1 MHAFPTPLTIKQ
13 KLPLEAESA
22 HFIASARATVE
33 QILTGKDPRKLLI
46 VGPCSIHDLDACFE
60 YAEKL
65 KSLSALVEEHFFCIM
80 RAYIEKPR
88 TGNSWKGFIYDPYLN
103 ESFDTESGITLT
115 REFLLKL
122 AALGMPAAT
131 EFVTPAFAPYIE
143 DLITWGCI
151 GARTCSSQIH
161 RLLASHLPMPMG
173 IKNSVDGNIR
183 CAAAGIATAR
193 APHTFLHTSDE
204 GRTELVKSRGNPYAH
219 LVLRGS
225 EDQSNYS
232 KDAINEAV
240 SLLRQMELPPKVI
253 VDCSHGNSGRQY
265 FKQKEVFESLLERGL
280 DDQVVGLMIESHLEA
295 GRQKVPSSLT
305 ELQRGVSITDGCLD
319 YQSTEEMILS
329 SLVPSLSS

>member
-1 MHAFPTPLTIKQ
+1 
-13 KLPLEAESA
+13 
-22 HFIASARATVE
+22 
-33 QILTGKDPRKLLI
+33 
-46 VGPCSIHDLDACFE
+46 
-60 YAEKL
+60 
-65 KSLSALVEEHFFCIM
+65 
-80 RAYIEKPR
+80 
-88 TGNSWKGFIYDPYLN
+88 
-103 ESFDTESGITLT
+103 
-115 REFLLKL
+115 
-122 AALGMPAAT
+122 
-131 EFVTPAFAPYIE
+131 
-143 DLITWGCI
+143 
-151 GARTCSSQIH
+151 
-161 RLLASHLPMPMG
+161 MG